1 MPGPHRPGHGRA
13 SDTATIEAGLAMN
26 RDLPNDEQAEN
37 YFTEQEVADAVA
49 AIGAGS
55 LVLLKGDIGYGLFGI
70 TEDALRKMYRIKGRP
85 YSNPCIVICNLDVLE
100 DIALIPDQ
108 KVRDWIVEQSSW
120 TTMAVVL
127 PVNPESTL
135 LARLPDWV
143 RGQTVTNG
151 TVAAFL
157 RPGPYL
163 NQVVARAR
171 EQGILF
177 VGSSA
182 NPSSHGNIYD
192 FEEIPKEI
200 VGAVDFYVNHG
211 KSKHANPERKATTM
225 VNFTNWTI
233 KRRGVNWERI
243 ETSFLNLKE
252 ELQNA

>member
-1 MPGPHRPGHGRA
+1 MFIIG
-13 SDTATIEAGLAMN
+13 AGLAMTGV
-26 RDLPNDEQAEN
+26 LQSAEQAED
-37 YFTEQEVADAVA
+37 YFTEQEIDDAIA
-49 AIGAGS
+49 AISGGG

-70 TEDALRKMYRIKGRP
+70 TDDALRKMYRIKGRP
-85 YSNPCIVICNLDVLE
+85 YSNPCIVICNLDILE
-100 DIALIPDQ
+100 DIALIPG
-108 KVRDWIVEQSSW
+108 RRIREWIIEQSSW
-120 TTMAVVL
+120 TTLAVVL
-127 PVNPESTL
+127 PVNPESRL

-163 NQVVARAR
+163 DRVIAKARG
-171 EQGILF
+171 QGILF
-177 VGSSA
+177 TGSSA

-200 VGAVDFYVNHG
+200 VGSVDFYINHG
-211 KSKHANPERKATTM
+211 KSMHANPERKATTM
-225 VNFTNWTI
+225 VNFTNWTV